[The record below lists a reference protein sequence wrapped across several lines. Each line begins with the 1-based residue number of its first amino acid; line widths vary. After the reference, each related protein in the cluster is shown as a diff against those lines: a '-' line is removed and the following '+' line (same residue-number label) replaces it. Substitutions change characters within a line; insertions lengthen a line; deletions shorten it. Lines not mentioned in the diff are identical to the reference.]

1 MTNRTKKKRRETF
14 LHWIHQNP
22 SLVSASEK
30 MMWGVK
36 RMRYRQ
42 LKGVS
47 DLFTHYFLCFV
58 VGVWGVLRDVDRKE
72 GKEMIK
78 QAAKRTRKGNQYR
91 FILNSFYSSFI
102 FFLMDFIKGFP
113 FLLRHKNF
121 LCPSFVHKE
130 FICSLP
136 GLCNE
141 RVWGRNVFSRG
152 WWLCMTIMKEE
163 TWKRRRRSI
172 SCNLRFSSSR
182 LCFWL

>member
-1 MTNRTKKKRRETF
+1 
-14 LHWIHQNP
+14 
-22 SLVSASEK
+22 
-30 MMWGVK
+30 
-36 RMRYRQ
+36 MRYRQ

-78 QAAKRTRKGNQYR
+78 QAALRTRKGNQYR
-91 FILNSFYSSFI
+91 FILNSFYSSLI

-136 GLCNE
+136 GLCDEEVSLGTKCLLQRMVVVHDDHE
-141 RVWGRNVFSRG
+141 RRDLKTKKKINF
-152 WWLCMTIMKEE
+152 LQLKIFLE
-163 TWKRRRRSI
+163 
-172 SCNLRFSSSR
+172 SSLFLIVRYILHVS
-182 LCFWL
+182 LLFCCVCCLKY